1 MESDSG
7 LQPDFTDVV
16 NNLLTVGIAVVDR
29 RFSVVMWNR
38 FMELNSNVRAEEILG
53 KNLFDAFPELNRN
66 WLEKKIRSCMV
77 LKTASYSSWQQRPYL
92 FRFKAP
98 AILAQDNEFMYQ
110 DASIFPVRCPN
121 GQVEGACIV
130 VHDVTELAEAK
141 RLLDVSLEQTLDL
154 EESNRRDGL
163 TGLYNRKYFDEQI
176 TQEVQSARRNGR
188 HLTLAMIDIDHF
200 KHVNDTLGHPAGDT
214 VLRNISTQMCSTLR
228 ASDSL
233 CRYGGEE
240 FALILPQLK
249 IEHADVIL
257 ERLRSAVERT
267 SITIDDSTKVSVTIS
282 MGAAALAEGITP
294 GQLVNMADEAL
305 FASKRAGRNCI
316 TCYNGQ
322 RQQVSSS

>member
-1 MESDSG
+1 
-7 LQPDFTDVV
+7 
-16 NNLLTVGIAVVDR
+16 
-29 RFSVVMWNR
+29 
-38 FMELNSNVRAEEILG
+38 MELNSNVRAEEILG

-214 VLRNISTQMCSTLR
+214 VLRATSVISRRRSLKPSLR
-228 ASDSL
+228 
-233 CRYGGEE
+233 RGY
-240 FALILPQLK
+240 PP
-249 IEHADVIL
+249 
-257 ERLRSAVERT
+257 SA
-267 SITIDDSTKVSVTIS
+267 
-282 MGAAALAEGITP
+282 
-294 GQLVNMADEAL
+294 
-305 FASKRAGRNCI
+305 AGRVFEVWRVVARLGRGVRTMVGLVHDQKNALQQCFHPS
-316 TCYNGQ
+316 GQ
-322 RQQVSSS
+322 